1 MSFGGPTLVFI
12 VAENKKDFLEE
23 DDVYYYPRL
32 AAEKGEVDEGLQFS
46 MFLDRP
52 CLSKP
57 VGDLC
62 RESVSGMTTLAV

>member
-12 VAENKKDFLEE
+12 VAENKKDFLE
-23 DDVYYYPRL
+23 DVYYCPRL

-62 RESVSGMTTLAV
+62 RKSVSGMTTLAV

>member
-12 VAENKKDFLEE
+12 VAENKNDFLEE
-23 DDVYYYPRL
+23 DVYYCPRL
-32 AAEKGEVDEGLQFS
+32 AAEKGEVDDGLQFS

-62 RESVSGMTTLAV
+62 RESVSGMSTLAV